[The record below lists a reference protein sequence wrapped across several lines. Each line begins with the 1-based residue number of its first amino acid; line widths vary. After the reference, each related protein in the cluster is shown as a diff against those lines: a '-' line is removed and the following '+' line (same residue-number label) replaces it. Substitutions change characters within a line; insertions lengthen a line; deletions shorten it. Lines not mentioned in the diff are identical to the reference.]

1 MIIPK
6 MMMTPMGTSFATLK
20 SVENFVVSLVDTK
33 FNAMSINSS
42 NMALIFMVKSSMG
55 MNVVIC
61 VVAVTTNAADI
72 AG

>member
-1 MIIPK
+1 MMI
-6 MMMTPMGTSFATLK
+6 TPMGTSFATLK
-20 SVENFVVSLVDTK
+20 SVENFVVILVDIK
-33 FNAMSINSS
+33 FSAMSINSS
-42 NMALIFMVKSSMG
+42 NVALIFMVKSSMG